1 MILSL
6 SNANFNDYKVV
17 DVDTGKIIDFVSYA
31 NDVVG
36 EYNVFVRDELGR
48 VKVNGDKGAMTEIK
62 KGNIKFIKRDK

>member
-31 NDVVG
+31 NDVAG